1 MDIEFDHLTLT
12 VDSRSILRWGT
23 KKRTLLKSISGRFRA
38 GELSAILGPSGAGK
52 TCLLNALSGYRS
64 CGVSGLRKINGQ
76 PRDETK
82 FRKMS
87 CYITQED
94 LLVPLL
100 SLQEVMCFAASL
112 KLPSSYTW
120 KQKKTVVEEVQHM
133 LGLSECKS
141 TRTELLSG
149 GQKKRLSIALE
160 LINNPPVFFLDE
172 PTSGLDNVSTSNLL
186 KLLRCLAHQGRT
198 IVCTIHQPSASLFTL
213 FDNVYVMA
221 AGLCVYQ
228 GAPQEMLPFIQS
240 AANLSCPTYYNPAD
254 YVIELTEDEGNIN
267 VLSKAIDNG
276 KLSIFK
282 RLPNK
287 VDFGNHHFT
296 GDVPLKNH
304 HSSSNFDDK
313 SAATTLFSY
322 GRINDDYAKGTCSD
336 FSVSCWTQ
344 FFTLLTRMLLQIR
357 RNKVG
362 LQIQL
367 YNHVGCSLALG
378 IIFYQMA
385 KDGQE
390 FFNHMKF
397 CIGIIVF
404 HTYTQ
409 CMVPILAYPFEVK
422 LLKKEHFNQWYS
434 LCPYYMAL
442 TFSKVP
448 TITFFSLLYL
458 TIVYAL
464 SGLPYELDR
473 FVVFC
478 TVGVTVAF
486 VAEGMGL
493 MIGSVFS
500 VTNGAA
506 VGPLSMAPFLGLAI
520 YGFDFARSIPSYMWP
535 IVRSSFMRSGVI
547 ALIIAV
553 FGMDREMLECS
564 DPIYCHFQDPKVTL
578 HYLALEG
585 VTPWHEIRLLLAM
598 LVVYR
603 LAFYLGLKW
612 RLRT

>member
-1 MDIEFDHLTLT
+1 MDIEFDHLTFT
-12 VDSRSILRWGT
+12 VDSSAFRWGA

-52 TCLLNALSGYRS
+52 SSLLNALSGYRS
-64 CGVSGLRKINGQ
+64 CGVSGQLKLNGQ
-76 PRDETK
+76 PRDEAK
-82 FRKMS
+82 FKKMS

-112 KLPSSYTW
+112 KLPPTYSR
-120 KQKKTVVEEVQHM
+120 KEKHAVVEEVQNM
-133 LGLSECKS
+133 LGLADCKY

-160 LINNPPVFFLDE
+160 LINNPPIFFLDE

-186 KLLRCLAHQGRT
+186 KILRCLAHQGRT
-198 IVCTIHQPSASLFTL
+198 VVCTIHQPSASLFTL

-228 GAPQEMLPFIQS
+228 GAPQEMLPFIRS
-240 AANLSCPTYYNPAD
+240 ATSLSCPTHYNPAD
-254 YVIELTEDEGNIN
+254 YVIELTEVEDNITA
-267 VLSKAIDNG
+267 LSKAIENG
-276 KLSIFK
+276 KLTKFK

-287 VDFGNHHFT
+287 VDFDKQHYT
-296 GDVPLKNH
+296 QDVPMKNH
-304 HSSSNFDDK
+304 NSSSIFDEK
-313 SAATTLFSY
+313 SAAKTLFTY
-322 GRINDDYAKGTCSD
+322 GRINDDFTKGTCSD

-344 FFTLLTRMLLQIR
+344 FFTLLSRMLLQVR

-367 YNHVGCSLALG
+367 YNHLGCSLALG
-378 IIFYQMA
+378 IMFYQMA

-397 CIGIIVF
+397 CIGVIVF

-422 LLKKEHFNQWYS
+422 LLKKEHFNQWYG
-434 LCPYYMAL
+434 LCPYYLAL

-458 TIVYAL
+458 TIVYTL

-473 FVVFC
+473 FLVFC

-506 VGPLSMAPFLGLAI
+506 VGPLSIAPFLGLAI
-520 YGFDFARSIPSYMWP
+520 YGFDFARAIPSYMWP
-535 IVRSSFMRSGVI
+535 MIKSSFMRSGVI
-547 ALIIAV
+547 ALIISV
-553 FGMDREMLECS
+553 FGMNREMLECS
-564 DPIYCHFQDPKVTL
+564 DPVYCHFQDPKVTL
-578 HYLALEG
+578 HYLALEDE
-585 VTPWHEIRLLLAM
+585 TPWHEIRLLLVM
-598 LVVYR
+598 LVVFR